1 MLLRIVWMRTDE
13 NVAWVRIA
21 VYEPRYKDLFGKGSN
36 KIIHD
41 VLFVKVVLFELLSI
55 GYLKSIDPL

>member
-1 MLLRIVWMRTDE
+1 MRTDE
-13 NVAWVRIA
+13 NVAWMRIA
-21 VYEPRYKDLFGKGSN
+21 VYEARYEDLFGKGSN

>member
-1 MLLRIVWMRTDE
+1 MRTDE
-13 NVAWVRIA
+13 NVAWMRIA
-21 VYEPRYKDLFGKGSN
+21 VYEPRYEDLFGKGSN

-41 VLFVKVVLFELLSI
+41 VLFVKVVLFELLGI